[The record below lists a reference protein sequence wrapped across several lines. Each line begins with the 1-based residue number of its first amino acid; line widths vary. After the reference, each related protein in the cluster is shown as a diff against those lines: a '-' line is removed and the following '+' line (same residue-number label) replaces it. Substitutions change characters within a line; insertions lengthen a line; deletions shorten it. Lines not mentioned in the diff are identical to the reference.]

1 MYPPWAMLWC
11 PYLWF
16 QLQCKVPLRPVATKK
31 GPAEYRSLRILPLGR
46 EICFQ
51 FFGEKILSGK
61 LHSGKPRSGFRR
73 SVDLRTSVRRLKIK
87 PIPGKVFSHEISF
100 QGRC

>member
-1 MYPPWAMLWC
+1 MRSA
-11 PYLWF
+11 
-16 QLQCKVPLRPVATKK
+16 ATKK

-51 FFGEKILSGK
+51 IYLFFGKKILSGK

-87 PIPGKVFSHEISF
+87 PMPGEVFSHEISF